1 MTWETCTSYWNH
13 FRMALPSWLRRS
25 RTILL
30 ALVSRLWMDSRATVY
45 QPRSWIRCCRFIT
58 STRSSSKTSSR
69 MIRSFWARLI
79 RHARRPSTTESI
91 LRCHANHQ
99 NWYVFMKR
107 GVLPFL
113 KDWLFFSSLYLISL
127 FLFSSKLA
135 KYCDSLLRKSSKEF
149 TENEIDDKLL
159 SCITIFKYLDDKDY
173 FQKFYWKMLGKRLI
187 NSLSF
192 SMYAEENMINRL
204 RVITAPSLLFN

>member
-1 MTWETCTSYWNH
+1 MLQIHNKYSELIKDIFQNDQEFLSALDKACSTAIN
-13 FRMALPSWLRRS
+13 FRTNPKMPCRS
-25 RTILL
+25 PE
-30 ALVSRLWMDSRATVY
+30 LVYL
-45 QPRSWIRCCRFIT
+45 QQKN
-58 STRSSSKTSSR
+58 KTNN
-69 MIRSFWARLI
+69 F
-79 RHARRPSTTESI
+79 
-91 LRCHANHQ
+91 
-99 NWYVFMKR
+99 K
-107 GVLPFL
+107 
-113 KDWLFFSSLYLISL
+113 LISI
-127 FLFSSKLA
+127 FNIKLA

-204 RVITAPSLLFN
+204 RVCNF

>member
-1 MTWETCTSYWNH
+1 
-13 FRMALPSWLRRS
+13 MAL
-25 RTILL
+25 
-30 ALVSRLWMDSRATVY
+30 
-45 QPRSWIRCCRFIT
+45 
-58 STRSSSKTSSR
+58 
-69 MIRSFWARLI
+69 
-79 RHARRPSTTESI
+79 
-91 LRCHANHQ
+91 
-99 NWYVFMKR
+99 
-107 GVLPFL
+107 
-113 KDWLFFSSLYLISL
+113 LF
-127 FLFSSKLA
+127 KLA

-204 RVITAPSLLFN
+204 RVTTAFYFLLISLNECSLKTTAES